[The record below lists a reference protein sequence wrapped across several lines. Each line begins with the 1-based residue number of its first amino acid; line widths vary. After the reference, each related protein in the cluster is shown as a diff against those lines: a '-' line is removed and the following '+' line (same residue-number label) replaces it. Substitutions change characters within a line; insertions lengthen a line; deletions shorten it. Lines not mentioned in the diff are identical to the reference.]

1 MRQVY
6 TNESYVLAMNSKNRL
21 EAGGIQVELRN
32 EYASGA
38 AVGGHAIWPEL
49 WVSEADYDEA
59 TSILE
64 ASPDDGE
71 LADWVCQYCKQTVPG
86 NFSVCWKCQVGA
98 G

>member
-21 EAGGIQVELRN
+21 EA
-32 EYASGA
+32 
-38 AVGGHAIWPEL
+38 
-49 WVSEADYDEA
+49 A

-64 ASPDDGE
+64 AAPDDGE